1 MNDFSEKR
9 SFHRM
14 AVNGP
19 VRFRINGDQEVS
31 TGRVVNLS
39 GNGLL
44 IDFERELPVDVR
56 MAVLITPS
64 QSITPP
70 LAAEVSVLRSD
81 PNESG
86 GFNTACRIEK
96 ILADNEVS
104 ADFI

>member
-1 MNDFSEKR
+1 MNDFAEKR
-9 SFHRM
+9 SFQRM

-44 IDFERELPVDVR
+44 IAFDRELPVDVR

-64 QSITPP
+64 QTITPP
-70 LAAEVSVLRSD
+70 LAAEVDVLRSD
-81 PNESG
+81 PNETD
-86 GFNTACRIEK
+86 GFHIACRILK
-96 ILADNEVS
+96 ILADDEVGP
-104 ADFI
+104 DFL

>member
-1 MNDFSEKR
+1 MNDFAEKR

-19 VRFRINGDQEVS
+19 VRFRLNGNQEIS

-44 IDFERELPVDVR
+44 FTCEQEIPADTR

-64 QSITPP
+64 QTITPP
-70 LAAEVSVLRSD
+70 LAAEVDVLRSD
-81 PNESG
+81 PVEAE
-86 GFNTACRIEK
+86 GFQIACRIVK
-96 ILADNEVS
+96 ILPDHEVGP
-104 ADFI
+104 DFL